1 MSDDRQQP
9 NQRRQSVYSK
19 SDVNSYER
27 QFSAMN
33 FTLVNGGSLISLAPI
48 FDEFLNKEPKKG
60 DNVYD
65 YDEKMNFMID
75 AQAALL
81 GRKGVQDLLADED
94 GALKSFTMKFG
105 NEKSPRTFT
114 IFKPN
119 AIKLGGNFF
128 GEFVLKLTQ
137 TKDDGEQKMF
147 HIMQRATSEF
157 KTADND
163 VIEDTQEIDMLL
175 LVEFFNAVIDNA
187 FGVSAH
193 GAKRNG
199 GGGSSYQSAGKKPAR
214 RAIEEDSEEGGEES
228 SGKPSGKAGAKKTNL
243 SDEFQE

>member
-1 MSDDRQQP
+1 MSEERQSP
-9 NQRRQSVYSK
+9 QRRQSIYSK

-75 AQAALL
+75 TQAALM
-81 GRKGVQDLLADED
+81 GRKGVQALLDDED
-94 GALKSFTMKFG
+94 GTLKSFAMKFG

-114 IFKPN
+114 IFKPG
-119 AIKLGGNFF
+119 AVKLAGKFF
-128 GEFVLKLTQ
+128 EEYILKLTQ
-137 TKDDGEQKMF
+137 TKDDGEQKMY
-147 HIMQRATSEF
+147 HIMQRSTSEF
-157 KTADND
+157 KTAENE

-175 LVEFFNAVIDNA
+175 LIEFFNAVIDNA
-187 FGVSAH
+187 FGVAAH

-199 GGGSSYQSAGKKPAR
+199 GGGGSFQSAGKKPAR
-214 RAIEEDSEEGGEES
+214 RAIEEDGEEGGGEES
-228 SGKPSGKAGAKKTNL
+228 SGTGGRKPAAKKTNL